1 MTKMQIDKAGETGET
16 GQNANRQSN
25 PSRRIKRAGRKTA
38 VAVVAA
44 MIATVTLGGCV
55 TDGMGTKQGA
65 GTLIGAG
72 LGGWAGSQVGDG
84 RGQLA
89 AVAVG
94 TLLGGFIGN
103 EVGVSL
109 DRADRMYLSRAQS
122 TAMNSADWQ
131 PVSWS
136 NPDSGNH
143 GTVTPVRTVQNTQT
157 GQLCREYQTSVTVGG
172 RVEQGYGTACRTADG
187 DWRIQG

>member
-1 MTKMQIDKAGETGET
+1 MIKMQIDQAGTTGPKDS
-16 GQNANRQSN
+16 NRTAQS
-25 PSRRIKRAGRKTA
+25 RKLKRAGRRTA
-38 VAVVAA
+38 AALAAA
-44 MIATVTLGGCV
+44 MMATVTLGGCV
-55 TDGMGTKQGA
+55 TDGMGNKQGA
-65 GTLIGAG
+65 GTLLGAG
-72 LGGWAGSQVGDG
+72 LGGWAGSQVGGG

-94 TLLGGFIGN
+94 TLLGGVVGN
-103 EVGVSL
+103 QVGASL
-109 DRADRMYLSRAQS
+109 DRADRMYQSRAQS

-143 GTVTPVRTVQNTQT
+143 GTITPVRTMQNTNT
-157 GQLCREYQTSVTVGG
+157 GQLCREYQTSVTIGG

-187 DWRIQG
+187 DWRIQS